1 MAKSIV
7 NVTNEV
13 AKNYFLQ
20 NMSYFNIEMPEY
32 FNFSKM
38 LKEIDKY
45 ISKLNSYMDCIDG
58 NNKPDQFE
66 DTTYSM
72 YMEKKGKYQWRNYK
86 LLNPYLYV
94 ALVREITEK
103 ENWKKLVERYTDL
116 TKEEKIE
123 CCSMIMVSSNSHS
136 NKSVSI
142 RNWFNRF
149 EQQTIELS
157 SEFRYMAITDITNC
171 YSSVYTHSIDWA
183 IEGKGTSKKLKN
195 KSNTL
200 GHKIDHIIQILQYG
214 QTNGLPEGN
223 KVSEFLAEFVLAD
236 IDKKLGVILKK
247 LKVIDYKILRYRD
260 DYHIF
265 SNNKDNLIVILN
277 NLTKVLQEYGMRLNK
292 EKTKMTDNILND
304 TLKKDKEFQI
314 LYDIKISRSIQKDI
328 FAVWKFNELFP
339 DSGRVSILLD
349 EFYKKYIK
357 NLRTVPKSYNQILA
371 YVVDMLYKTTRNY
384 GICVVI
390 LTSLLSINKNDRE
403 KWISIIKSKFKYKPN
418 TEYCE
423 IWMQRLTIGFGMI
436 EDAYESKLCQF
447 VNSKIEGIWNF
458 SWIKEK
464 SRETIIKYE
473 KLMIDDKKMKSLSK
487 KIPFELFELIDE
499 YN

>member
-1 MAKSIV
+1 MAKSII
-7 NVTNEV
+7 NVSNKV

-20 NMSYFNIEMPEY
+20 SMSYFNIEMPEY
-32 FNFSKM
+32 FDFSKM

-45 ISKLNSYMDCIDG
+45 IGKLQFYSDCIDG
-58 NNKPDQFE
+58 NNKPEQFE
-66 DTTYSM
+66 DTSYSM
-72 YMEKKGKYQWRNYK
+72 YMEKNGNYQWRNYK

-103 ENWKKLVERYTDL
+103 ENWKKIVERYKDL
-116 TKEEKIE
+116 TSEEKIE
-123 CCSMIMVSSNSHS
+123 CCSMIMVSSNSRS

-142 RNWFNRF
+142 RNWFDRF
-149 EQQTIELS
+149 EQQTIELA

-171 YSSVYTHSIDWA
+171 YSSLYTHSVDWA
-183 IEGKGTSKKLKN
+183 IEGKTESKRLRN

-200 GHKIDHIIQILQYG
+200 GHKLDHIIQTLQYG

-236 IDKKLGVILKK
+236 IDKKLGEILKE
-247 LKVIDYKILRYRD
+247 LRVVDYKILRYRD

-265 SNNKDNLIVILN
+265 SNNKDNLLIILN

-292 EKTKMTDNILND
+292 EKTKITDNILDD

-328 FAVWKFNELFP
+328 FVVWKFNELFP
-339 DSGRVSILLD
+339 DCGRVSILLD
-349 EFYKKYIK
+349 EFYNKHIEKLK
-357 NLRTVPKSYNQILA
+357 TVPKNYDQILA

-390 LTSLLSINKNDRE
+390 LTSLLNINKKDRE
-403 KWISIIKSKFKYKPN
+403 KWINIIKNKFNYKPN
-418 TEYCE
+418 TEYWE
-423 IWMQRLTIGFGMI
+423 IWMQRLLKGF
-436 EDAYESKLCQF
+436 ELSDDEYESKICKF
-447 VNSKIEGIWNF
+447 VRGEIESIWNF
-458 SWIKEK
+458 DWIKE
-464 SRETIIKYE
+464 RTRGTIIKLAG
-473 KLMIDDKKMKSLSK
+473 LMVDDKKIKNLPK
-487 KIPFELFELIDE
+487 KIPEELFKLVDE